1 MLSVQ
6 HISKRYGKRPALIDL
21 NLEVASGEFCALLGP
36 NGAGKSTLFQ
46 LLTGLFRPDSGD
58 ISVGGYSI
66 QTHPTRVL
74 AQLGVVFQQPAL
86 DLNLTVRSNL
96 LFHAALHGIA
106 RAEAVQRMEL
116 ECARMGLAADLGRA
130 ASELSGGNRR
140 KVELV
145 RALMHQPRVLLMDE
159 ATVGLDPKSRQD
171 LMKAVRGAVQERAC
185 CVLWATHWV
194 EEVAEADKVLIL
206 HRGKRLAYGAPA
218 QVCRQLG
225 AGSLEEGFIAATSS
239 PTLVPA

>member
-6 HISKRYGKRPALIDL
+6 HISKHYGKRPALIDL
-21 NLEVASGEFCALLGP
+21 SFEVTEGQFCALLGP

-46 LLTGLFRPDSGD
+46 LLTGLFRPDGGD
-58 ISVGGYSI
+58 IKVGGYSV
-66 QTHPTRVL
+66 QNQPTQVL
-74 AQLGVVFQQPAL
+74 AQIGVVFQQPAL
-86 DLNLTVRSNL
+86 DLNLSVRSNL

-106 RAEAVQRMEL
+106 RTEALRRIDG
-116 ECARMGLAADLGRA
+116 ECERMGLSADLGRA

-145 RALMHQPRVLLMDE
+145 RALLHQPRLLLMDE

-185 CVLWATHWV
+185 SVLWATHWV
-194 EEVAEADKVLIL
+194 EEVSHADTLLIL
-206 HRGKRLAYGAPA
+206 HRGERLAFGAPEE
-218 QVCRQLG
+218 VCRQLG
-225 AGSLEEGFIAATSS
+225 ASSLEEGFIAATSS
-239 PTLVPA
+239 AASFPA